1 MMESFN
7 EEPVISTLEKTLNDV
22 FSNIFLTDNGLKSLV
37 KTSFTKDLTDDSDK
51 EKFTNE
57 FMKKCHERINSDEF
71 KMKAIESLVGV
82 YRNEFHTALRL
93 RREANDK
100 FYNIVS
106 EHVRGE
112 FIDSV
117 GLVKL
122 FPMSEMICT
131 DNIYT
136 DIGRHVMNSKIE
148 HNNHVKT
155 HIIGKKFETDDERF
169 PKLGISFESSH
180 TLSNHIYCIAK
191 FSGIKGKDGRDV
203 HVYITYAHC
212 TPEKLESDPQIY
224 KGYLWNMTGFINNI
238 GKIHFR
244 LYNRVKDDEGE
255 NLPIREYNMQFWS
268 VTNLKRIA
276 KTYKDDV
283 QAAAD
288 IEGNLIKTF

>member
-1 MMESFN
+1 MEAFN

-22 FSNIFLTDNGLKSLV
+22 FSNIFSTDNGLKSLV
-37 KTSFTKDLTDDSDK
+37 KTSFTKDLKDDDDK
-51 EKFTNE
+51 ETFTNE
-57 FMKKCHERINSDEF
+57 FMKKCQETINSVEF
-71 KMKAIESLVGV
+71 KAKAIKMLVGT

-106 EHVRGE
+106 EHARGE
-112 FIDSV
+112 FIDSEN
-117 GLVKL
+117 LIKL

-136 DIGRHVMNSKIE
+136 DIGRYVMNSKIE
-148 HNNHVKT
+148 HNDHVRT

-169 PKLGISFESSH
+169 PKLGISFESSLM
-180 TLSNHIYCIAK
+180 LSKRVHCIAK

-212 TPEKLESDPQIY
+212 TPEKLESDPHIY
-224 KGYLWNMTGFINNI
+224 KGYLWNMTGFVNNI

-244 LYNRVKDDEGE
+244 LYSRVKNDEGE
-255 NLPIREYNMQFWS
+255 NLPIRQYTMQFWS
-268 VTNLKRIA
+268 VTNLKRVA
-276 KTYKDDV
+276 KTYKDDI